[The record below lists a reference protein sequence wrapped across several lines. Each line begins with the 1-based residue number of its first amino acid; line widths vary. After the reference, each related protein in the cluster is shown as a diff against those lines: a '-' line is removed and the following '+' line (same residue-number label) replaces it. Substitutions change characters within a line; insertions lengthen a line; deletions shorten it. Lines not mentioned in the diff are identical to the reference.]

1 MKKEQFDLILS
12 GLQSDDYGFGQ
23 VGVLLGEILGM
34 TTATLVMATELSDG
48 SRLKVKR
55 ELESGWFQW
64 VSLAFPASISI
75 QSGINTPRYPSLK
88 GIMGA
93 KKKEIKLVA
102 PISET
107 APAQAISR
115 VYIPQKTKRTE
126 MIEGTVDQQVERL
139 AEVLKKE
146 IRVV

>member
-1 MKKEQFDLILS
+1 
-12 GLQSDDYGFGQ
+12 
-23 VGVLLGEILGM
+23 
-34 TTATLVMATELSDG
+34 MATELSDG
-48 SRLKVKR
+48 KLKVKR
-55 ELESGWFQW
+55 ELEAGWFQW
-64 VSLAFPASISI
+64 VSLTLPASISI

-93 KKKEIKLVA
+93 KKKEIRSVA
-102 PISET
+102 AESGTE
-107 APAQAISR
+107 PAQSISK

-139 AEVLKKE
+139 VDVLKKD

>member
-1 MKKEQFDLILS
+1 
-12 GLQSDDYGFGQ
+12 
-23 VGVLLGEILGM
+23 
-34 TTATLVMATELSDG
+34 
-48 SRLKVKR
+48 
-55 ELESGWFQW
+55 
-64 VSLAFPASISI
+64 
-75 QSGINTPRYPSLK
+75 
-88 GIMGA
+88 MGA